1 MPRPQMPQILGTDT
15 SLDRKRN
22 LGMLGCGFRNAV
34 SEACGQGWHL
44 LSQVLLAG
52 GPFLSPAHCPMRGGW
67 EGSQRSFPLT
77 QQPFEELPWA
87 GHLHVALA
95 SLQANLHATP
105 HSQGIVHRQERGTVV
120 QTMSWV
126 APIWPGI
133 QLSWVSSVL
142 CSASIPPWRTV
153 ARTPDRGPPQ
163 THDLAHALATRRDAV
178 SFFPLL

>member
-1 MPRPQMPQILGTDT
+1 MPRPQMPQILGTDPP
-15 SLDRKRN
+15 LDRKRN
-22 LGMLGCGFRNAV
+22 LGMVGCGFRNAV

-44 LSQVLLAG
+44 LSQVLLAE
-52 GPFLSPAHCPMRGGW
+52 GPSLSPAHCPMRGGW

-77 QQPFEELPWA
+77 QQPIEELPWA

-126 APIWPGI
+126 APIWP
-133 QLSWVSSVL
+133 WD
-142 CSASIPPWRTV
+142 SAL
-153 ARTPDRGPPQ
+153 
-163 THDLAHALATRRDAV
+163 LAQQC
-178 SFFPLL
+178 PLLCFSRSPENGGWDTKQRPTAGP